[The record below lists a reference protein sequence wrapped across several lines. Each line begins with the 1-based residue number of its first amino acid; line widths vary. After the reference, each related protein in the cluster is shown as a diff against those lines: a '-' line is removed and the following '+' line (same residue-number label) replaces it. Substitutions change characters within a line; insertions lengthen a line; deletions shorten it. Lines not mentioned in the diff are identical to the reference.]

1 MELFLILLILV
12 SVIAG
17 IIGSLFGIG
26 GGIVIIPVLILL
38 FHVSV
43 KEAIGASIISVIVT
57 SSAAASV
64 YIKSDIVNFK
74 LGMLLEIF
82 TVLGAITGALLLG
95 VFNPKILLI
104 IFSVV
109 LTISSFLIFLK
120 KNNNNKHYQ
129 EDHISKYFDL
139 DSKYYDESD
148 NKVIE
153 YHPAHI
159 SYGFISMYIA
169 GLISGLLGIG
179 SGVFKVT
186 SFDSIMKIPMKVST
200 TTSNFMIGVTACASA
215 FIYLVR
221 GYINP
226 YISIPVAV
234 GIFLGAM
241 IGTKILYKQHDTTL
255 KSIFFVI
262 LIAIALEMFFRALGI
277 L

>member
-159 SYGFISMYIA
+159 PYGFISMYIA

-255 KSIFFVI
+255 KNIFFVI

>member
-120 KNNNNKHYQ
+120 KNNNNKYYQ

-255 KSIFFVI
+255 KNIFFVI

>member
-1 MELFLILLILV
+1 MELFLICLIFV

-26 GGIVIIPVLILL
+26 GGIIIIPVLVLL
-38 FHVSV
+38 FHVSI

-64 YIKSDIVNFK
+64 YIKSDVVNFK

-95 VFNPKILLI
+95 VFNPKVLLI
-104 IFSVV
+104 IFSCV
-109 LTISSFLIFLK
+109 LITSSFFILAKK
-120 KNNNNKHYQ
+120 KNSNLHYE
-129 EDHISKYFDL
+129 EDRISKYL
-139 DSKYYDESD
+139 SLNSQYYDESD
-148 NKVIE
+148 NKIVK
-153 YHPAHI
+153 YQPSHV
-159 SYGFISMYIA
+159 SYGFISMYVA

-226 YISIPVAV
+226 YITIPVAI
-234 GIFLGAM
+234 GIFFGAI
-241 IGTKILYKQHDTTL
+241 IGTKMLYKQHDNTL
-255 KSIFFVI
+255 KHIFFVI
-262 LIAIALEMFFRALGI
+262 LIAIALEMIFRAFGI